1 MQASGFRVHTLG
13 RLQSLTKLDGV
24 EVTTEEAAGASRVM
38 TTSHISLNTLL
49 HKASVSTDPSP
60 SLSILPLAEQLDLLR
75 KRGIVN
81 PPSPQS
87 ATDWA
92 SKVTAPP
99 SSVPYSLS
107 LMVVCFR

>member
-49 HKASVSTDPSP
+49 RKASVSTNPSP

-75 KRGIVN
+75 KRGIVH

-87 ATDWA
+87 ATDWT
-92 SKVTAPP
+92 SKVTARPLVCP
-99 SSVPYSLS
+99 TLSV
-107 LMVVCFR
+107 